1 MQLNSLVGITK
12 ISLYLVLVSSQ
23 FSIFR
28 LRQKIIADFPQ
39 RAIHKIVICYLTKSM
54 KRISPL
60 ILILNFGSLFSKS
73 EENKLELND
82 TWFGGE
88 TENNGKPVIIR
99 GRQHLKNFIDSKQY
113 PEHIE
118 FVWTFETDTENGI
131 PTPEENIF
139 MQKVEDALI
148 ESLESDLQSVL
159 AIVYTH
165 NGIRSLIFYT
175 KSVSEFLKRINK
187 ALTEFKKLPIEISN
201 DKDIDWELYT
211 GILKSYEL
219 EPK

>member
-1 MQLNSLVGITK
+1 
-12 ISLYLVLVSSQ
+12 
-23 FSIFR
+23 
-28 LRQKIIADFPQ
+28 
-39 RAIHKIVICYLTKSM
+39 M
-54 KRISPL
+54 KNILPL
-60 ILILNFGSLFSKS
+60 ILILNFGSLFSQSK
-73 EENKLELND
+73 ENKLELND

-113 PEHIE
+113 TEHVE
-118 FVWTFETDTENGI
+118 FVWTFETETENGI
-131 PTPEENIF
+131 PTPEENLF

-159 AIVYTH
+159 TIVYTH
-165 NGIRSLIFYT
+165 DGIRSSIFYT
-175 KSVSEFLKRINK
+175 KSVTEFLKRINK
-187 ALTEFKKLPIEISN
+187 ALSEFKKLPIEITN
-201 DKDIDWELYT
+201 GKDIEWELYT